1 MLNTESTNSSLEGE
15 CYDLHFSS
23 IVADAHN
30 DVIGSHTM
38 KGRDIAKYVKEAQTD
53 LVRLKEGGVNL
64 QIFSIFCN
72 QKYGKGTAFNYANAM
87 IDALDGVIRTNQDK
101 ISFAKNV
108 EEIRRIVSEGKIAA
122 LFGVEGGHMIENN
135 IDYLYAL
142 AERGMKYLTITW
154 NNSTEW
160 ASSAADEAK
169 STIATPPKGLSLE
182 GRRYIREL
190 NRLGVIADL
199 SHAGEHTFYDVLEES
214 TKPVLASHSNCYA
227 LAPHSRN
234 LKDGQIKAIAQNGG
248 VIGINFYSA
257 FIDPGYQLRLDNL
270 MTRHSDLVKEISHR
284 HQHDKVYVPRDLFT
298 RISKEEVDSIRPPL
312 GKLIDHLDYIVNMAG
327 IDHVCIGSDFDGA
340 ESFSGGM
347 DDVSC
352 YPLIT
357 KELLNR
363 GYTHVDIKKILGEN
377 LLRILAQN
385 EI

>member
-108 EEIRRIVSEGKIAA
+108 KEIRRIVSEGKIAA

-160 ASSAADEAK
+160 ASSATDEAK
-169 STIATPPKGLSLE
+169 STIDTPPKGLSLE

-234 LKDGQIKAIAQNGG
+234 LKDGQIKAMAQNGG

-257 FIDPGYQLRLDNL
+257 FIDPGYQSRLDNL

>member
-38 KGRDIAKYVKEAQTD
+38 KGRDIAQYVKEAQTD
-53 LVRLKEGGVNL
+53 LIRLKEGGVKL

-72 QKYGKGTAFNYANAM
+72 HKYGKGTAFKYANAM
-87 IDALDGVIRTNQDK
+87 INALDELVQTNCNK
-101 ISFAKNV
+101 ISLAKSV
-108 EEIRRIVSEGKIAA
+108 VEIRQIVGEGKIAA

-135 IDYLYAL
+135 LDYLYAL

-160 ASSAADEAK
+160 ATSAADEAK
-169 STIATPPKGLSLE
+169 STFDKTRKGLSLE

-190 NRLGVIADL
+190 NKLGVIADL
-199 SHAGEHTFYDVLEES
+199 SHAGEQTFYDVLEES
-214 TKPVLASHSNCYA
+214 AKPVLASHSNCYT
-227 LAPHSRN
+227 LAPHNRN
-234 LKDGQIKAIAQNGG
+234 LKDDQLKAIAQNGG
-248 VIGINFYSA
+248 VIGINFYSG
-257 FIDPGYQLRLDNL
+257 FIDSDYQLRLDNL
-270 MTRHSDLVKEISHR
+270 LIKHSELVKDISPH
-284 HQHDKVYVPRDLFT
+284 HQHDKIYVSRDLFT

-312 GKLIDHLDYIVNMAG
+312 TKLIDHLDYIVNMAG

-340 ESFSGGM
+340 ESFSSGM

-357 KELLNR
+357 KELLSR

-385 EI
+385 EV